1 MHTPS
6 SRPSLF
12 WPIVLIGVGVIFL
25 LSNLGVITSNPWP
38 TILNLWPV
46 LLIVAGLDILLGR
59 RSAGGLVGAILGLAL
74 VAFVLWVLLA
84 RPNWPGL
91 TFSSAELKSQ
101 RVEAPLGDVQSADV
115 NIDFA
120 SGNNRVYALGDSN
133 KLIEGELS
141 YYGDLRFDAS
151 ASGSRANILVDTTA
165 NFTGFN
171 FGFSQAGEKWDV
183 GLNTRPTY
191 YLDLNLGSGGASL
204 DLSRL
209 RLSGGVVDVGSG
221 SVDLTLPA
229 SGTFRLQIDG
239 GSGSLRVRLPR
250 DAALRVEIDPG
261 SGAFNPGARLQMI
274 SGPSRTNEVYE
285 TDGFDAAQNAITL
298 IIDGGSGSIN
308 IEE

>member
-1 MHTPS
+1 MRNPS

-25 LSNLGVITSNPWP
+25 LSNLGVITGNPWP
-38 TILNLWPV
+38 AILNLWPV
-46 LLIVAGLDILLGR
+46 LLIVAGLDVLLGR
-59 RSAGGLVGAILGLAL
+59 SSAGGIVGAILGMAL
-74 VAFVLWVLLA
+74 VGFVLWVLLA

-101 RVEAPLGDVQSADV
+101 RVEAPLDDVQSADV

-120 SGNNRVYALGDSN
+120 SGDNRLYALGDST
-133 KLIEGELS
+133 KLIEGDLS

-151 ASGSRANILVDTTA
+151 ASGSRANLLVDTTV
-165 NFTGFN
+165 NFPGFN
-171 FGFSQAGEKWDV
+171 FGFSQAGEKWDI

-191 YLDLNLGSGGASL
+191 YVDLNLGSGGADL

-209 RLSGGVVDVGSG
+209 KLSGGLVDVGSG
-221 SVDLTLPA
+221 SVDLALPA
-229 SGTFRLQIDG
+229 AGTFRLEING
-239 GSGSLRVRLPR
+239 GSGSLRIRLPR

-261 SGAFNPGARLQMI
+261 SGSFNPVSRLKMI

-285 TDGFDAAQNAITL
+285 TDGFGAAPNAITL

-308 IEE
+308 IED